1 LDNRSLAAAVVG
13 VAAAVLLCFTISS
26 QAPVYGA
33 GFSIMLTQDAST
45 VLSDADIVSYSASAH
60 ELRLTPEC
68 EARLEK
74 GRYLAGPFTV
84 VINGETVLS
93 GTFVPP
99 FVSRSYPSSEVVI
112 MSPSFDLDYGV
123 MKIQLGYPWAEPGAP
138 ELDDGKIVAY
148 FASAGRLVP

>member
-1 LDNRSLAAAVVG
+1 VVG
-13 VAAAVLLCFTISS
+13 VAAAALLCFTIAS

-45 VLSDADIVSYSASAH
+45 ILSDADILAYSASAH

-68 EARLEK
+68 ETRLKEGK
-74 GRYLAGPFTV
+74 YLAGPFNI

-123 MKIQLGYPWAEPGAP
+123 MKIQLGYPWTEPGAP
-138 ELDDGKIVAY
+138 KLDDAKIVAY
-148 FASAGRLVP
+148 FASAGRLVS